1 VVQPPLHAT
10 AALYVCRYAEDEVRA
25 KDFLAYAFPKLGAW
39 HDYLYRERDP
49 EGEGLAYIRHP
60 WE

>member
-1 VVQPPLHAT
+1 MP
-10 AALYVCRYAEDEVRA
+10 AEDEA
-25 KDFLAYAFPKLGAW
+25 QANEFLAYAFPKLGAW
-39 HDYLYRERDP
+39 HDYLYKDRDP